1 MTSFA
6 LNSLLKDPTTDVIV
20 DYDSQTAVISDKT
33 KLRNTFTV
41 IKSMD
46 NSPFFKIASENI
58 VPNDLNGHYSSV
70 NSAIQA
76 CCTYLKNVKQS
87 HSVKSE
93 ELDKARKARNAAK
106 SQPKGGQL
114 V

>member
-1 MTSFA
+1 MISFA
-6 LNSLLKDPTTDVIV
+6 LNSLLKDPTTDVTV
-20 DYDSQTAVISDKT
+20 DYDNQIATVKDPT
-33 KLRNTFTV
+33 KLRNTFV
-41 IKSMD
+41 ISKAMD
-46 NSPFFKIASENI
+46 NSPFFKVSSENI

-76 CCTYLKNVKQS
+76 CCTYLKNAKQS